1 MCSCTEESVE
11 NGTCSCFVDKVRP
24 LVVQDP
30 ALDIVF
36 FTVIIVVIIAIVRL
50 ARRGVFR
57 DSMST
62 KKLAKKD
69 VYDED
74 LDGV

>member
-1 MCSCTEESVE
+1 MCSCTEEAVE
-11 NGTCSCFVDKVRP
+11 NGTCSCFVDKVGSIE
-24 LVVQDP
+24 VQDP

-57 DSMST
+57 DSMSM

>member
-1 MCSCTEESVE
+1 MCSCTEEAVK
-11 NGTCSCFVDKVRP
+11 NGTCSCFVDKVGP
-24 LVVQDP
+24 IAVQDP

-62 KKLAKKD
+62 KKLVKKD